1 MKKVQLFE
9 NYLNEATTF
18 DVNVQEPFDKKDEQR
33 AQKQFKIDAKPITM
47 VDADGDIGEDT
58 TDVTVVF
65 SNGDTA
71 SYTWEQGFGDSNTM
85 VISPKGDSDV
95 DITRHVDKYLGST
108 GTVIGDVGLIYRDW
122 KLGKIK

>member
-9 NYLNEATTF
+9 NYINEATTF

>member
-108 GTVIGDVGLIYRDW
+108 GTVIGDVGLIYKDW